1 MSLKT
6 VTYRE
11 WKDNKLSGSIVP
23 RGDDLP
29 LGVSLDSIDNPSLL
43 GVGVS
48 VNFTVFT
55 NTSTTNFAVGNYG
68 TLSGLSPIVTE
79 PSKII
84 FKGLVEKEE
93 IQTRLDPKL
102 DSYIYFVTKAV
113 FPDTAEVTIDEG
125 YFTSKVTL
133 I

>member
-1 MSLKT
+1 MSIKT
-6 VTYRE
+6 ITYRE
-11 WKDNKLSGSIVP
+11 WKDNKLSGSIIP
-23 RGDDLP
+23 RNDDLP
-29 LGVSLDSIDNPSLL
+29 LGVSLESLDNPSLL

-48 VNFTVFT
+48 VNFSVFT

-93 IQTRLDPKL
+93 LQTRLDPKL
-102 DSYIYFVTKAV
+102 DSSVYFVTKAV

>member
-1 MSLKT
+1 MSIKT

-29 LGVSLDSIDNPSLL
+29 LGVSLESLDNPSLL

-55 NTSTTNFAVGNYG
+55 NTSITGFAVGNYG

-84 FKGLVEKEE
+84 FKGLVEKEAL
-93 IQTRLDPKL
+93 QTRLDPKL
-102 DSYIYFVTKAV
+102 DSSVYFVTKAV

>member
-1 MSLKT
+1 MSIKT
-6 VTYRE
+6 ITYRE
-11 WKDNKLSGSIVP
+11 WKDNRLSGSIVP

-29 LGVSLDSIDNPSLL
+29 LGVSLESIDNPSLL
-43 GVGVS
+43 GVGLS

-55 NTSTTNFAVGNYG
+55 NTSTTSFAVGNYG

-93 IQTRLDPKL
+93 LQTRLDPKL
-102 DSYIYFVTKAV
+102 DSSVYFVTKAV

>member
-1 MSLKT
+1 MSIKAI
-6 VTYRE
+6 TYRE
-11 WKDNKLSGSIVP
+11 WKDNRLAGSIVP
-23 RGDDLP
+23 RSDDLP
-29 LGVSLDSIDNPSLL
+29 LGVSIESVDNPSIL

-55 NTSTTNFAVGNYG
+55 NTSTTNFSVGSYG
-68 TLSGLSPIVTE
+68 TNLGLSPIITE
-79 PSKII
+79 PNKII
-84 FKGLVEKEE
+84 FKGLVEKET
-93 IQTRLDPKL
+93 IQSRLNPLL
-102 DSYIYFVTKAV
+102 DSSIYYVTKAV

>member
-1 MSLKT
+1 MSIK
-6 VTYRE
+6 VNTYRE
-11 WKDNKLSGSIVP
+11 WKDNRLSGSIVP
-23 RGDDLP
+23 RKDDLP
-29 LGVSLDSIDNPSLL
+29 LGVSLESIDNPSLL

-48 VNFTVFT
+48 VNFIVFT
-55 NTSTTNFAVGNYG
+55 NTSTTNFSVGNYG
-68 TLSGLSPIVTE
+68 TLIGLSPIVTE

-84 FKGLVEKEE
+84 FKGLVEKEQL
-93 IQTRLDPKL
+93 QTRLDPNL
-102 DSYIYFVTKAV
+102 DSSVYFVTKAV

>member
-1 MSLKT
+1 MSIKT

-11 WKDNKLSGSIVP
+11 WKDNRLSGSIVP

-29 LGVSLDSIDNPSLL
+29 LGVSLESLDNPSLL

-55 NTSTTNFAVGNYG
+55 NTSTTGFAVGNYG

-84 FKGLVEKEE
+84 FKGLVEKE
-93 IQTRLDPKL
+93 QLVNRLDPKL
-102 DSYIYFVTKAV
+102 DSSVYFVTKAV

>member
-1 MSLKT
+1 MSIKT

-11 WKDNKLSGSIVP
+11 WKDNKLSGSVIP

-29 LGVSLDSIDNPSLL
+29 LGVSLESLDNPSLL

-55 NTSTTNFAVGNYG
+55 NTSTTGFAVGNYG

-84 FKGLVEKEE
+84 FKGLVEKEVL
-93 IQTRLDPKL
+93 QTRLDPKL
-102 DSYIYFVTKAV
+102 DSSVYFVTKAV
-113 FPDTAEVTIDEG
+113 FPDTAEITIDEG

>member
-1 MSLKT
+1 MSIKT

-11 WKDNKLSGSIVP
+11 WKDNPLSGSIVP

-29 LGVSLDSIDNPSLL
+29 LGVTLESTDNPSIL

-55 NTSTTNFAVGNYG
+55 NSSTTNFAVGNYG
-68 TLSGLSPIVTE
+68 TLNGLSPVITE
-79 PSKII
+79 PGKIV
-84 FKGLVEKEE
+84 FKGLVKKDI
-93 IQTRLDPKL
+93 IQPKLDPKL
-102 DSYIYFVTKAV
+102 DSSIYFVTKAV
-113 FPDTAEVTIDEG
+113 FPDTAEVTLEEG
-125 YFTSKVTL
+125 YFTSKITL

>member
-102 DSYIYFVTKAV
+102 DSSIYFVTKAV

>member
-1 MSLKT
+1 MSIKT

-11 WKDNKLSGSIVP
+11 WKDDKLSGSVVP
-23 RGDDLP
+23 RRDDLP
-29 LGVSLDSIDNPSLL
+29 IGVSLESLDNPSLL

-55 NTSTTNFAVGNYG
+55 NTSSTNFSAGSYG
-68 TLSGLSPIVTE
+68 TFTGLAPVVTE

-84 FKGLVEKEE
+84 FKGLVEKEQL
-93 IQTRLDPKL
+93 QTRLDPKL
-102 DSYIYFVTKAV
+102 DSSVYFVTKAV

>member
-1 MSLKT
+1 MSIKT

-23 RGDDLP
+23 RSDDLP
-29 LGVSLDSIDNPSLL
+29 LGVSLESIDNPSLL

-84 FKGLVEKEE
+84 FKGLVEKESL
-93 IQTRLDPKL
+93 QTRLDPKL
-102 DSYIYFVTKAV
+102 DSSVYFVTKAV

>member
-1 MSLKT
+1 MSIKT

-11 WKDNKLSGSIVP
+11 WKDNLLSGSVVP

-29 LGVSLDSIDNPSLL
+29 LGVTLESADNPSIL

-68 TLSGLSPIVTE
+68 TLNGLSPIITE
-79 PSKII
+79 PSKIV
-84 FKGLVEKEE
+84 FKGLIKKEA
-93 IQTRLDPKL
+93 IQSRLDPKL
-102 DSYIYFVTKAV
+102 DSSIYFVTKAV
-113 FPDTAEVTIDEG
+113 FPDTAEVTLEEG

>member
-1 MSLKT
+1 MSIKT

-11 WKDNKLSGSIVP
+11 WKDNKLSGSVIP

-29 LGVSLDSIDNPSLL
+29 LGVSLESLDNPSLL

-55 NTSTTNFAVGNYG
+55 NTSVTGFAVGNYG

-93 IQTRLDPKL
+93 LQTRLDPKL
-102 DSYIYFVTKAV
+102 DSSVYFVTKAV

>member
-1 MSLKT
+1 MTIKT
-6 VTYRE
+6 TTYRE
-11 WKDNKLSGSIVP
+11 WKDNKLSGSVVP
-23 RGDDLP
+23 RSDDLP
-29 LGVSLDSIDNPSLL
+29 LGVSLESMDNPSLL

-55 NTSTTNFAVGNYG
+55 NTSTTNFSVGSYG
-68 TLSGLSPIVTE
+68 TNLGLSPIITE
-79 PSKII
+79 PSKIT
-84 FKGLVEKEE
+84 FKGLVEKET
-93 IQTRLDPKL
+93 IQSKLNPLL
-102 DSYIYFVTKAV
+102 DSSIYFVTKAI

>member
-1 MSLKT
+1 MSLKIS
-6 VTYRE
+6 TYRE
-11 WKDNKLSGSIVP
+11 WKDNRLSNSIVP

-29 LGVSLDSIDNPSLL
+29 LGVTLESIDNPSLL

-48 VNFTVFT
+48 ITFTVFT
-55 NTSTTNFAVGNYG
+55 NTTNASFSVGSYG
-68 TLSGLSPIVTE
+68 THTGLSPILTE
-79 PSKII
+79 PTKIT
-84 FKGLVEKEE
+84 FKGLVEKET
-93 IQTRLDPKL
+93 IQSKLDPKL
-102 DSYIYFVTKAV
+102 DSSIYFITKAV

>member
-1 MSLKT
+1 MSIK
-6 VTYRE
+6 VNTYRE

-23 RGDDLP
+23 RNDDLP
-29 LGVSLDSIDNPSLL
+29 LGVSLESIDNPSLL

-48 VNFTVFT
+48 VNFIVFT
-55 NTSTTNFAVGNYG
+55 NTSTTNFSVGNYG
-68 TLSGLSPIVTE
+68 TLVGLSPIVTE

-84 FKGLVEKEE
+84 FKGLVEKEQL
-93 IQTRLDPKL
+93 QTRLDPNL
-102 DSYIYFVTKAV
+102 DSSVYFVTKAV

>member
-1 MSLKT
+1 MSIKCL
-6 VTYRE
+6 TYRE
-11 WKDNKLSGSIVP
+11 WKDNRLSGSSVP
-23 RGDDLP
+23 RSDDLP
-29 LGVSLDSIDNPSLL
+29 LGVSLESTDNPSLL

-68 TLSGLSPIVTE
+68 TLNGLSPIVTE
-79 PSKII
+79 PGKII
-84 FKGLVEKEE
+84 FKGLVEKES
-93 IQTRLDPKL
+93 IQPRLDPKL
-102 DSYIYFVTKAV
+102 DSSIYFVTKAV
-113 FPDTAEVTIDEG
+113 FPNTAEVTIDEG

>member
-1 MSLKT
+1 MSIKAI
-6 VTYRE
+6 TYRE
-11 WKDNKLSGSIVP
+11 WKDNRLSGSIVP
-23 RGDDLP
+23 RSDDLP
-29 LGVSLDSIDNPSLL
+29 LGVSIESLDNPSIL

-55 NTSTTNFAVGNYG
+55 NTSTTGFAVGNYG

-84 FKGLVEKEE
+84 FKGLVEKEA

-102 DSYIYFVTKAV
+102 DSSIYYVTKAV

>member
-1 MSLKT
+1 MSIKT

-29 LGVSLDSIDNPSLL
+29 LGVSLESIDNPSLL

-84 FKGLVEKEE
+84 FKGLVEKEA
-93 IQTRLDPKL
+93 IQSRLDPKL
-102 DSYIYFVTKAV
+102 DSSVYFVTKAV
-113 FPDTAEVTIDEG
+113 FPDTAEVTLDEG

>member
-1 MSLKT
+1 MSIKT

-11 WKDNKLSGSIVP
+11 WKDNKLSGSIIP

-29 LGVSLDSIDNPSLL
+29 LGVSLESLDNPSLL

-55 NTSTTNFAVGNYG
+55 NTSITGFAVGNYG

-84 FKGLVEKEE
+84 FKGLVEKEA

-102 DSYIYFVTKAV
+102 DSSIYFVTKAV

>member
-1 MSLKT
+1 MSIKT

-29 LGVSLDSIDNPSLL
+29 LGVSLESLDNPSLL
-43 GVGVS
+43 GVGVG
-48 VNFTVFT
+48 VHFTVFT
-55 NTSTTNFAVGNYG
+55 NTSTTGFAVGNYG

-93 IQTRLDPKL
+93 IQSRLDPKL
-102 DSYIYFVTKAV
+102 DSSIYFVTKAV

>member
-1 MSLKT
+1 MSIKT

-11 WKDNKLSGSIVP
+11 WKDNKLSGSVIP

-29 LGVSLDSIDNPSLL
+29 LGVSLESLDNPSLL

-55 NTSTTNFAVGNYG
+55 NTSTTGFAVGNYG

-84 FKGLVEKEE
+84 FKGLVEKEAL
-93 IQTRLDPKL
+93 QTRLDPKL
-102 DSYIYFVTKAV
+102 DSSVYFVTKAV